1 MLTFCDQNWTFKI
14 TIIIITKNVPQGL
27 APWFW
32 VRFWA
37 DFVIDQPEDLKG
49 GGTWTNPP
57 PHVSDDEDENDDDDD
72 DDNDDNNNNNNDD
85 ENVCPSKLTP
95 IPSVF
100 PF

>member
-1 MLTFCDQNWTFKI
+1 M
-14 TIIIITKNVPQGL
+14 PQGL

-57 PHVSDDEDENDDDDD
+57 PQVSDDADDEDEDEDDDNDDDDD
-72 DDNDDNNNNNNDD
+72 DDDD
-85 ENVCPSKLTP
+85 EKNVRPSKLTQ

-100 PF
+100 LQ